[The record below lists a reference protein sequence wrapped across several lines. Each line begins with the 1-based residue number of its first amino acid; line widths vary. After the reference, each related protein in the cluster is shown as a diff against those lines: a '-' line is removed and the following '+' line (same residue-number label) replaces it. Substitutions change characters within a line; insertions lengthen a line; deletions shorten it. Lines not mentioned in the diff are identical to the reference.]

1 MTNLNSIKLSIIE
14 ESTTRR
20 LDEVAKL
27 EQDKIKLTNFIKFL
41 TYLRS
46 FTSDKSKAF
55 EVAVLAFNQYSYE
68 QIQLCENLSD
78 RSMDYAVAL
87 IKKAATN
94 WQFELSSSD
103 SDEMLLAS

>member
-55 EVAVLAFNQYSYE
+55 EVAVLAFNQ
-68 QIQLCENLSD
+68 QLPPGEIDARYLVKVS
-78 RSMDYAVAL
+78 
-87 IKKAATN
+87 
-94 WQFELSSSD
+94 
-103 SDEMLLAS
+103 